1 MHTRRNVTTVLQFRR
16 CTLRATLVVGCELVS
31 RTSASQGSRKP
42 TNLIGT
48 MHEWAIILMTPSRV
62 RELLRQCWSKALN
75 AVRKFW
81 KERVLLN
88 E

>member
-1 MHTRRNVTTVLQFRR
+1 
-16 CTLRATLVVGCELVS
+16 
-31 RTSASQGSRKP
+31 
-42 TNLIGT
+42 
-48 MHEWAIILMTPSRV
+48 MTPSRV
-62 RELLRQCWSKALN
+62 RELLRQCWSEALN